1 MAKVFFIG
9 LMGELMKVNI
19 RMIRNTDLVYI
30 HGLMASDMKVTGTK
44 ANNMEQV
51 NFIIKKENR
60 LKENGIV
67 ESVLGGLEME

>member
-1 MAKVFFIG
+1 
-9 LMGELMKVNI
+9 MKVNI